1 MEQQVLKVE
10 EAITRVEV
18 EIQIAADNI
27 TNAKSDRDK
36 DRWWGKKKLLR
47 EKEKLLREE
56 EKLLRAEK
64 ASLRSE
70 SALKLHYFVYKSS
83 LRAIV
88 NLCKVASNMQAC

>member
-1 MEQQVLKVE
+1 MEQQVQKAE

-36 DRWWGKKKLLR
+36 DRWWKKEELLR
-47 EKEKLLREE
+47 EKEKLLRE
-56 EKLLRAEK
+56 EK

-88 NLCKVASNMQAC
+88 DLCKVASNMQAC